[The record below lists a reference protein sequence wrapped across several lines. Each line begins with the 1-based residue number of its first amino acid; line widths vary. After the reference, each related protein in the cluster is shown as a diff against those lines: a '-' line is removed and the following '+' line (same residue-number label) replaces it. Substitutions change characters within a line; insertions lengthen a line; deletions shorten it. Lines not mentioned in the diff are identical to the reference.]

1 MTMQKVL
8 SVLIVLSLAGLVL
21 AACGDS
27 GPVREL
33 SLTEASP
40 AAGATPIAT
49 STSPAFA
56 DKVTVTPNPKAP
68 AVKVAVG
75 STAPDFVLR
84 DLDGND
90 VALSDYRGKP
100 LLINFWATWCPPC
113 RQELPLIQRTYEA
126 NIGAFEVLGVD
137 VREEPVRVRLMVS
150 EFSLTYNTVLDTD
163 GKVAISYK
171 ATSFPTSFFL
181 DKNGVIK
188 SIRIGELTETTMRG
202 EVAKIMDK

>member
-1 MTMQKVL
+1 MSYLKFGRL
-8 SVLIVLSLAGLVL
+8 FAFLGLVMFL
-21 AACGDS
+21 VACGDS
-27 GPVREL
+27 GQVQEL
-33 SLTEASP
+33 SLAQSP
-40 AAGATPIAT
+40 VAAPATQIAT
-49 STSPAFA
+49 STAPAFA
-56 DKVTVTPNPKAP
+56 DKVTVTPNPQAP
-68 AVKVAVG
+68 SVRVAIG

-84 DLDGND
+84 SLDGAE

-113 RQELPLIQRTYEA
+113 RKELPLIQRTYEA

-150 EFSLTYNTVLDTD
+150 EFSLTYTTVLDTD

-188 SIRIGELTETTMRG
+188 SIRVGELTEMTVRG
-202 EVAKIMDK
+202 ELAKIMDK